1 MNEMD
6 SIVGELLET
15 GRELWSSVECD
26 VRRDRLVIYAR
37 LCATPDLRQA
47 LEESER
53 VLAAVLERRFVGQ
66 NWVAAVQWS
75 ERLCRTIG
83 PTIPASSAAPAREA
97 PPGSPASMRGTPP
110 GF

>member
-1 MNEMD
+1 MNDMN
-6 SIVGELLET
+6 SIAGELLQT

-26 VRRDRLVIYAR
+26 VKRDRLVIYAR
-37 LCATPDLRQA
+37 LCATPDLQQA

-53 VLAAVLERRFVGQ
+53 VLAAVLERRFAGQ

-83 PTIPASSAAPAREA
+83 PAITKS
-97 PPGSPASMRGTPP
+97 
-110 GF
+110 